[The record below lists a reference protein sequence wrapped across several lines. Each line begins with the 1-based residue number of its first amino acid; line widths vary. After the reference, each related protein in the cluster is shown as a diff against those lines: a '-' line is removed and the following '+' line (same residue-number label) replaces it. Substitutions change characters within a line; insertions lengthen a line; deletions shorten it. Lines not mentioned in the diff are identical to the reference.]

1 MIRLKRSK
9 FVETNGYDRFDADRC
24 YREYYVQATER
35 LFNTK
40 SIHLSALKLDE
51 QILAANWGFVFA
63 GRFYGLMA
71 GYDRTWK
78 RYAPGRLLSEYLIR
92 WAAEEGLALLDFGVG
107 DEPYKLS
114 YCDVHWPLSDA
125 MLPAKLKGQAF
136 AWALNLKRFTSSA
149 LRATRPSAH

>member
-1 MIRLKRSK
+1 LFLEAMIRLKRSK

-92 WAAEEGLALLDFGVG
+92 WAGRRGSGTARFRRGRRAIQVILLRRTLA
-107 DEPYKLS
+107 
-114 YCDVHWPLSDA
+114 
-125 MLPAKLKGQAF
+125 
-136 AWALNLKRFTSSA
+136 T
-149 LRATRPSAH
+149 LRRHASRQIERASLCMGPQS